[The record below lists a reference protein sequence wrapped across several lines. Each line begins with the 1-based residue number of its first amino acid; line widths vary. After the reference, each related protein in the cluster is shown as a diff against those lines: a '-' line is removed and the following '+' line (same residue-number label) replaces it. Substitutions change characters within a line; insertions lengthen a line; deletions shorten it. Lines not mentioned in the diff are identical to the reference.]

1 MSDIAKFSSK
11 DIKGWLER
19 ETGSLFTPIHSKA
32 QKLLDEMRKMLDS
45 LSEVSKMLLD
55 NSQKEIEK
63 RNPKTYGRARAL
75 NKLAKLFVDRM
86 RQIKIP
92 NKVTYDSFNGFVQET
107 QKAFLVTEV
116 DLRNWFPRI
125 SPFFIL
131 DRRKFQVVFEKA
143 KDLHKE
149 FTSFLT
155 KEYVK
160 TKTLEETFQLID
172 KLQTLEQQLT
182 NLGNQKTRTQNEKTH
197 VENEIAETQLRI
209 ADLKNKG
216 SLGQLSQVRAE
227 AEALSSEVKQN
238 LQHLQKPFIKLQ
250 SLATHG
256 EGSGLTPD
264 ELNKLDQYVD
274 NSFEAFAAEEA
285 GLPLLKGILGKLSR
299 AMSEDK
305 LKLKPEK
312 TRKAE
317 QLVESIVKRDSLDS
331 LHQKSVDVV
340 IRRKQLS
347 ASAELAETEKDLS
360 KLREQLEEQ
369 DRKKRVIEGEQVTLE
384 RACNETMEKIRN
396 NKAQIEKNV
405 FDFLNK
411 RITIE

>member
-1 MSDIAKFSSK
+1 LSDIAKFSSK

>member
-1 MSDIAKFSSK
+1 LSDIAKFSSK

-264 ELNKLDQYVD
+264 ELNKLNQYVD

-369 DRKKRVIEGEQVTLE
+369 DRRKRVIEGEQVTLE

>member
-369 DRKKRVIEGEQVTLE
+369 DRRKRVIEGEQVTLE
-384 RACNETMEKIRN
+384 RVCNETMEKIRN

>member
-264 ELNKLDQYVD
+264 ELNKLNQYVD

-369 DRKKRVIEGEQVTLE
+369 DRRKRVIEGEQVTLE
-384 RACNETMEKIRN
+384 RVCNETMEKIRN

>member
-264 ELNKLDQYVD
+264 ELNKLNQYVD

-369 DRKKRVIEGEQVTLE
+369 DRRKRVIEGEQVTLE

>member
-1 MSDIAKFSSK
+1 
-11 DIKGWLER
+11 
-19 ETGSLFTPIHSKA
+19 
-32 QKLLDEMRKMLDS
+32 
-45 LSEVSKMLLD
+45 MLLD

-86 RQIKIP
+86 RQIKVP
-92 NKVTYDSFNGFVQET
+92 NEVTYDSFRDFVQEV

-131 DRRKFQVVFEKA
+131 DRRKFQMVFEKA
-143 KDLHKE
+143 RDLHE
-149 FTSFLT
+149 GFTSFLT

-160 TKTLEETFQLID
+160 TKTLEDTFQLLD
-172 KLQTLEQQLT
+172 RLQVLEQQHV
-182 NLGNQKTRTQNEKTH
+182 NLKNQKTKIQNEKSHFET
-197 VENEIAETQLRI
+197 EIAEMQRRM
-209 ADLKNKG
+209 ADLKGKG
-216 SLGQLSQVRAE
+216 SLGQMSQVAAE
-227 AEALSSEVKQN
+227 VATLSFEVKQN

-256 EGSGLTPD
+256 EGSGLIPD
-264 ELNKLDQYVD
+264 ELNKLNQYVD
-274 NSFEAFAAEEA
+274 NPFEAFAAEEG
-285 GLPLLKGILGKLSR
+285 GLPLLKSILGKLSR

-317 QLVESIVKRDSLDS
+317 QLVESIVRRDSLES
-331 LHQKSVDVV
+331 LHKKSTDVV
-340 IRRKQLS
+340 MRRKQLS
-347 ASAELAETEKDLS
+347 ASAELAETERALS
-360 KLREQLEEQ
+360 RLREQLEEL

-384 RACNETMEKIRN
+384 RVCDETVEKIRTH
-396 NKAQIEKNV
+396 KAQIEKNV

-411 RITIE
+411 RIAIE